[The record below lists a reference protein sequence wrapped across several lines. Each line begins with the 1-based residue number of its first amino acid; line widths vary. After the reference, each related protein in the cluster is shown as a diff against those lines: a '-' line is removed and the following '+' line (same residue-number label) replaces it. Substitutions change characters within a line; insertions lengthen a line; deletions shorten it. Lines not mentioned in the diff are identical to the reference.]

1 MDAGQ
6 MSQILAQLQAGLV
19 LLAPQPEQPRVITS
33 ALAPGQT
40 NTGLPIDYE
49 SPTGIKLWNEATA
62 PLTFTLSSN
71 IAKINDF
78 SENLVEWARIS
89 RWKLQGIN
97 ILQILDAA
105 GVDHNF
111 IWEYGNLTEVDIR
124 AHYATY
130 IDQNTRMA

>member
-33 ALAPGQT
+33 ALATGQT

-78 SENLVEWARIS
+78 SENLVE
-89 RWKLQGIN
+89 
-97 ILQILDAA
+97 
-105 GVDHNF
+105 
-111 IWEYGNLTEVDIR
+111 
-124 AHYATY
+124 
-130 IDQNTRMA
+130 